1 MFQLPKVR
9 LAGKEAW
16 ARYGCLHQLL
26 IEVSRQNAPALRRLT
41 LHSQDHFN
49 RKYTRS
55 LGIDLSQLEHLE
67 FMRAY
72 WTNRNNLTG
81 LIFSPQFLV
90 DATANLRSLTLV
102 DAEYLDKPGNFSNL
116 ANALFPQ
123 VTLLRQSNETLH
135 MDV

>member
-1 MFQLPKVR
+1 MFQLPKTR

-55 LGIDLSQLEHLE
+55 LGIDLSQLEHL
-67 FMRAY
+67 ALIDVGQY
-72 WTNRNNLTG
+72 NRMLAQVLTPSY
-81 LIFSPQFLV
+81 FV
-90 DATANLRSLTLV
+90 DWAANLRSLTIQRMEFFDVLV
-102 DAEYLDKPGNFSNL
+102 KDVNKIGSEL
-116 ANALFPQ
+116 LFAQ
-123 VTLLRQSNETLH
+123 VIF
-135 MDV
+135 